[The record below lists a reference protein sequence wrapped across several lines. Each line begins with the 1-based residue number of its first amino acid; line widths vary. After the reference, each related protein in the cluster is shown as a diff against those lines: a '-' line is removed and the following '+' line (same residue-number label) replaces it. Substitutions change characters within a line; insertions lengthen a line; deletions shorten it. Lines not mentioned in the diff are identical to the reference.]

1 MMPAKENTPLTA
13 AGGAWSSGLCSC
25 FSDMSSC
32 LTVCCL
38 PSVALGQLSQKVL
51 GHPCLF
57 VTILLF
63 SLFTLSDLFG
73 LYDAFPDD
81 KSSDYSNDKYVEWT
95 NSIGCAVY
103 HFNYDYESSART
115 ETCFPHPFVLA
126 FSAISLFAV
135 CVVVATVRNT
145 IRRRDKIEQGYWCT
159 KDCGGFIKDG
169 EDLCCAFW
177 CAPCSICQMMR
188 HEGMA

>member
-13 AGGAWSSGLCSC
+13 AGGAWSSGICSC
-25 FSDMSSC
+25 CSDMSSC

-73 LYDAFPDD
+73 LYDAFPDEAGPD
-81 KSSDYSNDKYVEWT
+81 DYYDSDGKYWT
-95 NSIGCAVY
+95 NTIGCAVY
-103 HFNYDYESSART
+103 HLHYKEVYDNEGRYVSHAAS

-126 FSAISLFAV
+126 
-135 CVVVATVRNT
+135 
-145 IRRRDKIEQGYWCT
+145 
-159 KDCGGFIKDG
+159 
-169 EDLCCAFW
+169 
-177 CAPCSICQMMR
+177 
-188 HEGMA
+188 